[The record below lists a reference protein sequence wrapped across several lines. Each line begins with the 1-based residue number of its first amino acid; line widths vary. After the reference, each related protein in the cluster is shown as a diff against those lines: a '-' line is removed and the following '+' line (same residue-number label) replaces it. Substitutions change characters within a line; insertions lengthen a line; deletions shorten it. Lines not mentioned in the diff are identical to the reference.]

1 MMPSRVTLCF
11 LCIATAASKAA
22 DACDWLAAENNAV
35 AFFDACEAGEGWNV
49 TQAYVASDMATFSAQ
64 VTDALPVPKLSE
76 VTTIK
81 EYSEWMVAIVK
92 GFGPKATWTLKA
104 RAIDATRHTALFQ
117 AVFAGVTDYLYSLK
131 YDPRT
136 CKIVHLTKIWNDGWA
151 AGHLPH

>member
-1 MMPSRVTLCF
+1 
-11 LCIATAASKAA
+11 
-22 DACDWLAAENNAV
+22 
-35 AFFDACEAGEGWNV
+35 
-49 TQAYVASDMATFSAQ
+49 MATFSAQ
-64 VTDALPVPKLSE
+64 ATDALPVPKLSE